1 MSAYRRHRRYRKAQ
15 DWILTACFI
24 LGLIVIASLL
34 RGGGEQKVFR
44 GPFHV
49 IDGDTLAQAGS
60 RLRLAGIDAPE
71 LDQACRT
78 VDDQPW
84 PCGKAAR
91 DQLVD
96 LVKDSDIECR
106 GTEVDR
112 YDRALVVC
120 YRQNTNLNVQMV
132 RTGFALSAGWLAYQR
147 EQLKAEN
154 EKRGIW
160 AGRFQRP
167 SQWRRERKL
176 EDQGKDF
183 SDILGKLKGLLSLRW
198 L

>member
-1 MSAYRRHRRYRKAQ
+1 M
-15 DWILTACFI
+15 
-24 LGLIVIASLL
+24 GLIVIASVLQD
-34 RGGGEQKVFR
+34 GGEQRVFR

-49 IDGDTLAQAGS
+49 IDGDTLAEAGF

-71 LDQACRT
+71 LDQTCRT

-84 PCGKAAR
+84 PCGWVAR
-91 DQLVD
+91 DRLVD
-96 LVKDSDIECR
+96 LVKDSDVECR

-112 YDRALVVC
+112 YDRPLVIC
-120 YRQNTNLNVQMV
+120 YRLTTNLNVQMV
-132 RTGFALSAGWLAYQR
+132 RAGFALSTGLLTYQR

-176 EDQGKDF
+176 EHQGVDF
-183 SDILGKLKGLLSLRW
+183 SNILDGLKGVLSLQW

>member
-1 MSAYRRHRRYRKAQ
+1 MANMLQ
-15 DWILTACFI
+15 
-24 LGLIVIASLL
+24 
-34 RGGGEQKVFR
+34 GGGEQQVFR

-49 IDGDTLAQAGS
+49 IDGDTLAQVGI
-60 RLRLAGIDAPE
+60 RLRLSGIDAPE
-71 LDQACRT
+71 LDQTCRT

-84 PCGKAAR
+84 PCGRAAR
-91 DQLVD
+91 EQLVD
-96 LVKDSDIECR
+96 LVKDSDVECR

-112 YDRALVVC
+112 YDRPLVIC
-120 YRQNTNLNVQMV
+120 YRRNTNLNVQMV
-132 RTGFALSAGWLAYQR
+132 RMGMALSTSLLTYQR
-147 EQLKAEN
+147 EQLVAEN

-176 EDQGKDF
+176 EHQGVDF
-183 SDILGKLKGLLSLRW
+183 SHIFDSLKGVLSLRW